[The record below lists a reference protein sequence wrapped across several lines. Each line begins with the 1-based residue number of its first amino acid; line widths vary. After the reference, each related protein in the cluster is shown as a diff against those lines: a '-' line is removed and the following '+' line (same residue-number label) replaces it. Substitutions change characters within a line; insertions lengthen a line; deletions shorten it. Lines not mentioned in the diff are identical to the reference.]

1 MRKNGFPTQRR
12 EEQSVTQI
20 RERLKWRR
28 GLSDVFDLI
37 LSFLGFSP
45 QPLRLFGS
53 FPLLTIGIAWPL
65 VAAGLLLPVCGA
77 YGAGVQVLSCDEGR
91 VRLMY
96 EPGVLER
103 TTLHTDSG
111 PMDRIRI
118 AGAGQMSREGWPAVP
133 AQRVLVGI
141 PLDAEVQVRVVEL
154 SSSVEEGYRVAPAP
168 GTEAVGTD
176 GDRFVVER
184 YVRDEA
190 AYRQNRFWPEEAV
203 TGGKPSFLRH
213 QRVVELIFYPVR
225 FHPVR
230 GEILRCERMVVD
242 VLFRSVGD
250 EPPIRNPKSEIR
262 NNKGEETFYRGI
274 IVNYEGARNWRRMRK
289 AEKVAARPFASGT
302 WVKIKVLDDGMVRVT
317 GADLLEAGVSLNGVD
332 PKTIRIYYGGGQ
344 MLPRSAKALRRE
356 RMEEMAI
363 LVQDGD
369 DERFDEADYVLFYG
383 NSVDGWTYDPLRE
396 NFEYRLN
403 PYTRENCYW
412 LTFGGGVDGKRME
425 ERDGR
430 PAVSDPIVPETFRA
444 RFHEEVERFC
454 VEENSG
460 IEWFWDTFQL
470 NASQW
475 ISKKYSSLIYHVS
488 DAEPANIRIRMI
500 GKYGDRV
507 PLRISMND
515 ETVGTVYVVGSNRVE
530 VACPGKL
537 LDGELEEE
545 GANVLGIHQ
554 TESDD
559 TELRFDWY
567 EIEYSKRFV
576 GRKGALYF
584 TWMDTCG
591 TPGTV
596 LEVRMEGFG
605 EERPEIFDVSDP
617 FDVERISDF
626 SYDSDSGKAVF
637 QDPVSPG
644 VMKAYYV
651 VAPSR
656 WRSPHRIAVDAPSDL
671 KGISGADYVIITH
684 EIFYEQALSLARW
697 REVDDRFDGP
707 LKSVV
712 VKVQDVYDEFAWGL
726 FDPTALRDF
735 IRYAFEHWTPA
746 PRFVLLFGDGVF
758 DYKNNSRTSPGN
770 WIPPYEEGRSTTD
783 DWFVRM
789 DDGLLPDMAVGRIP
803 VQRVEDAETV
813 VRKIVEYERNPLRG
827 RWQNTVLIAGDDE
840 SVAGG
845 HGNEIDYTVDSEEL
859 AQHYI
864 PKTLDQVKLYLME
877 YEMNSFWKKP
887 EAKADLIAAI
897 NQGALLFNY
906 MGHGNYDVIAH
917 EDLLRASTD
926 IPLLKN
932 GRKLPLGYSA
942 SCSNAHFDHP
952 IKVSL
957 AERLLIT
964 PDGGVVAMIAATRKC
979 THDSNFNLNKLFYE
993 NLFPEEGGTERIGV
1007 ALMRAKSQTFDLR
1020 NTTLYNILGDPAMR
1034 VAMPEKTVH
1043 LTVEDTLRA
1052 LDEWRVV
1059 GMVDRADAAADFEG
1073 QVYVQVWD
1081 SANRVRHIS
1090 HGGTTVRY
1098 ELPGATLF
1106 RGIFSVNGGGFE
1118 AVARIPKGITYG
1130 GALGRVSTFV
1140 WNERMDGAGAVGSLC
1155 VAGTHTTSVED
1166 EVGPT
1171 STLGFKGQEFFDG
1184 DFVEPSP
1191 VLVATIEDESGIN
1204 VTGEIGH
1211 DIEIRVNGKDG
1222 EVYKVTEYFVADGT
1236 YRKGHLEVPIGRLST
1251 GTHTIALKAWDN
1263 FNNSS
1268 RTQVTVQVASEAQLN
1283 LTDVL
1288 CFPNPMR
1295 RETTFTYRLSD
1306 VAEVTIKLYTLS
1318 GRLIETIPGEGRLGY
1333 NQVLWRSEEELANGV
1348 VLFKIAARDAQG
1360 RQAEKVERLAV
1371 VR

>member
-1 MRKNGFPTQRR
+1 M
-12 EEQSVTQI
+12 
-20 RERLKWRR
+20 
-28 GLSDVFDLI
+28 SDVFNLL
-37 LSFLGFSP
+37 LSFPGFSP
-45 QPLRLFGS
+45 RRLRLCGS
-53 FPLLTIGIAWPL
+53 FPLLTISIAWFIA
-65 VAAGLLLPVCGA
+65 AAGLLLPVCGA
-77 YGAGVQVLSCDEGR
+77 YGAGVRVLTCDEER

-96 EPGVLER
+96 EPGALER
-103 TTLHTDSG
+103 TTLHTDTG
-111 PMDRIRI
+111 PMDRLRI
-118 AGAGQMSREGWPAVP
+118 AGAGQTSREGWPAVP

-141 PLDAEVQVRVVEL
+141 PLDVEVQVRVVEA
-154 SSSVEEGYRVAPAP
+154 SSSVEEGYRLAPAP
-168 GTEAVGTD
+168 RSEAVGVD
-176 GDRFVVER
+176 GERFAVER

-190 AYRQNRFWPEEAV
+190 AYQQNRFWPEAPV
-203 TGGKPSFLRH
+203 TGEQPSFLRD
-213 QRVVELIFYPVR
+213 QRVVELIFHPVR

-242 VLFRSVGD
+242 VLFRRGANKS
-250 EPPIRNPKSEIR
+250 PIRNPQSAIR
-262 NNKGEETFYRGI
+262 NFQGEEVFYRGTI
-274 IVNYEGARNWRRMRK
+274 LNYEGARAWRRMRR
-289 AEKVAARPFASGT
+289 AERAAARPFASET

-317 GADLLEAGVSLNGVD
+317 GAELLEAGVNLNGVD

-344 MLPRSAKALRRE
+344 ILPRSTKTLRRE

-363 LVQDGD
+363 HVEDGGD
-369 DERFDEADYVLFYG
+369 GRFDESDIVLFYG
-383 NSVDGWTYDPLRE
+383 SSVHGWTYDPLRGE
-396 NFEYRLN
+396 FEHHLN

-412 LTFGGGVDGKRME
+412 LTFGGGVEGKRME

-430 PAVSDPIVPETFRA
+430 PTASDPVVPETFRA
-444 RFHEEVERFC
+444 RFHGEVERFC
-454 VEENSG
+454 AEENSG
-460 IEWFWDTFQL
+460 IEWHWDTIHL
-470 NASQW
+470 DRSHW

-488 DAEPANIRIRMI
+488 DAKPAKIRIRMI
-500 GKYGDRV
+500 GRYGDRV

-515 ETVGTVYVVGSNRVE
+515 ETAGTVYVAGSTPVE
-530 VACPGKL
+530 IACPGKL
-537 LDGELEEE
+537 AE
-545 GANVLGIHQ
+545 GVNVLGIHQ
-554 TESDD
+554 TEPDD
-559 TELRFDWY
+559 AELRFDWY

-576 GRKGALYF
+576 GRKNALYF
-584 TWMDTCG
+584 TWMDTSG

-605 EERPEIFDVSDP
+605 EERPDIFDVSDP
-617 FDVERISDF
+617 FNVRRILDF
-626 SYDSDSGKAVF
+626 SYDSDSGKTVF

-656 WRSPHRIAVDAPSDL
+656 WRSPHRIVVDAPSDL
-671 KGISGADYVIITH
+671 RGISGADYVIITH
-684 EIFYEQALSLARW
+684 EDFYEQARSLARW
-697 REVDDRFDGP
+697 REEDDRFDGP

-712 VKVQDVYDEFAWGL
+712 VKARDVYDEFAWGL

-735 IRYAFEHWTPA
+735 IKYAFEHWTPA

-758 DYKNNSRTSPGN
+758 DYQNNLGTSPGN
-770 WIPPYEEGRSTTD
+770 WIPPYEEGRRTTD
-783 DWFVRM
+783 DWFVCL
-789 DDGLLPDMAVGRIP
+789 DDALFPDMAVGRIP

-827 RWQNTVLIAGDDE
+827 DWQNRVLIAGDDE
-840 SVAGG
+840 RVAGG
-845 HGNEIDYTVDSEEL
+845 HGNEIVYTEDSEEL
-859 AQHYI
+859 AQHTI

-897 NQGALLFNY
+897 NRGALLFNY

-926 IPLLKN
+926 ISLLKN

-964 PDGGVVAMIAATRKC
+964 PEGGVVAMIAATRKC
-979 THDSNFNLNKLFYE
+979 THASNANLNKLFYE

-1007 ALMRAKSQTFDLR
+1007 ALMRAKSQSFDIR
-1020 NTTLYNILGDPAMR
+1020 NTTLYSLLGDPAMR
-1034 VAMPEKTVH
+1034 VAMPERAVH
-1043 LTVEDTLRA
+1043 LTMEDTLRA

-1059 GMVDRADAAADFEG
+1059 GTVDRAGAETDFEG

-1081 SANRVRHIS
+1081 SANQVRHIS

-1106 RGIFSVNGGGFE
+1106 RGIFPVSGGRFE
-1118 AVARIPKGITYG
+1118 GVTRIPKGITYG

-1140 WNERMDGAGAVGSLC
+1140 WNERMDGVGAVGSLR
-1155 VAGTHTTSVED
+1155 VAGTRTTSVED

-1171 STLGFKGQEFFDG
+1171 STLGFRGQDFFDG
-1184 DFVEPSP
+1184 DFVESSP
-1191 VLVATIEDESGIN
+1191 VLVAAIEDESGIN

-1211 DIEIRVNGKDG
+1211 DIEIRVNGTDG

-1236 YRKGHLEVPIGRLST
+1236 YRKGHLEVPIGRLSE
-1251 GTHTIALKAWDN
+1251 GSHTIALKAWDN

-1268 RTQVTVQVASEAQLN
+1268 LTQVTVQVASESRLN

-1295 RETTFTYRLSD
+1295 RETTFTYQLSHE
-1306 VAEVTIKLYTLS
+1306 AEVTIKMYTLS
-1318 GRLIETIPGEGRLGY
+1318 GRLMETIPGEGQRGY
-1333 NQVLWRSEEELANGV
+1333 NQVVWRPEEALANGV